1 MTGQKIPNGQAPP
14 NGQTPTPDFRA
25 LFESAPGCY
34 LVLNPSLQ
42 IVGVSDAYLRATLTE
57 REAIVGRG
65 LFDVF
70 PDNPDDP
77 DADGVSNLRSSLARV
92 LQRKVPDTMAVQKYD
107 IRKPESEGG
116 AFEERHWKPVNSPVL
131 GRNNEVIYII
141 HSVEDVTEVVRLKR
155 LGIEHEKLSEALRG
169 DERFRKAFNANPE
182 PITIATISEG
192 RYVDVNE
199 SYLRVTGYRR
209 EEVIG
214 CTSLELGFWKRPED
228 RFELIAELRAHGAV
242 RDREINFR
250 TKSGEE
256 RTCLDSAEIIETAGQ
271 ECVITIFKDITEKKI
286 MEKQLRQ
293 AQKMEAIGQLSGGI
307 AHDFNNLLGVI
318 IGYGEALEEEL
329 PRESPGHRKCEQI
342 VKAGQRAASLTRQLL
357 AFSRQQVLEPKVLDL
372 NAVVLDLEKMLRR
385 LIGEDIDFKTEL
397 ASPLGRIKADQSQ
410 IEQVIMNLV
419 VNARDAMPRG
429 GRLTIETSDTDLDE
443 DYCRLHPQQKP
454 GPQVLLAVSDTGVG
468 MDAETQARIFDPF
481 FTTKELGKGTGLGL
495 STVYGVVSQSGGSI
509 WVYSEPGHGTTF
521 KIYLPRVAGSLEK
534 ESHGPDF
541 AQSLR
546 GTETILLV
554 EDEDA
559 LRELTRSVLAEHGYT
574 VLDAD
579 GPVAALELARLH
591 LHSIQLILT
600 DVVMPGM
607 DGRELVA
614 KLMPMRPGLRV
625 VYMSGYTGSTHR
637 ELLDPG
643 AVLLPKPLSRMV
655 LLRKVREALATPPKS
670 A

>member
-1 MTGQKIPNGQAPP
+1 MSDQKR
-14 NGQTPTPDFRA
+14 PTPDFRA
-25 LFESAPGCY
+25 LFESAPGLY
-34 LVLNPSLQ
+34 LVLTPSLQ
-42 IVGVSDAYLRATLTE
+42 IVAVSDAYLRATLTE

-65 LFDVF
+65 VFDVF

-77 DADGVSNLRSSLARV
+77 AADGVSNLRSSLSRV
-92 LQRKVPDTMAVQKYD
+92 LLRKLPDALPVQKYD

-116 AFEERHWKPVNSPVL
+116 GFEERHWKPVNYPVL
-131 GRNNEVIYII
+131 GVDKKVAYIL
-141 HSVEDVTEVVRLKR
+141 HSAEDVTEVVRLKR
-155 LGIEHEKLSEALRG
+155 QGIEHEKLSEELRG
-169 DERFRKAFNANPE
+169 EERFRIAFNANPE
-182 PITIATISEG
+182 PITIATIEEG
-192 RYVDVNE
+192 RYIDVNE

-214 CTSLELGFWKRPED
+214 CTSFELGFWQRPED
-228 RFELIAELRAHGAV
+228 RFELVAELRAHGAV

-250 TKSGEE
+250 TKSGEV
-256 RTCLDSAEIIETAGQ
+256 RTCLDSAEMIEVAGQ
-271 ECVITIFKDITEKKI
+271 KCVITVFKDITETKI

-318 IGYGEALEEEL
+318 IGYGEVLGDEL
-329 PRESPGHRKCEQI
+329 PVAGSAHRKCEQI

-372 NAVVLDLEKMLRR
+372 NAVVLDLERMLRR
-385 LIGEDIDFKTEL
+385 LIGADIDFKTEL
-397 ASPLGRIKADQSQ
+397 SSPLGRIKADQGQ

-429 GRLTIETSDTDLDE
+429 GRLTIETSNVDLDE

-454 GPQVLLAVSDTGVG
+454 GPRVLLSVSDTGIG

-495 STVYGVVSQSGGSI
+495 STVYGVVSQSGGHI
-509 WVYSEPGHGTTF
+509 WVYSEPGRGTTF
-521 KIYLPRVAGSLEK
+521 KIYLPRAAGSLETVGA
-534 ESHGPDF
+534 GPEWT
-541 AQSLR
+541 QSLR

-559 LRELTRSVLAEHGYT
+559 LRELTRSVLVENGYT

-579 GPVAALELARLH
+579 GPAAALELARLH

-607 DGRELVA
+607 DGRAMVE

-637 ELLDPG
+637 ELLDPD
-643 AVLLPKPLSRMV
+643 AVLLPKPLTRAV
-655 LLRKVREALATPPKS
+655 LLRKVREALSTPAEVTTK
-670 A
+670 

>member
-1 MTGQKIPNGQAPP
+1 MSDQKR
-14 NGQTPTPDFRA
+14 PTPDFRA
-25 LFESAPGCY
+25 LFESAPGLY
-34 LVLNPSLQ
+34 LVLTPSLQ
-42 IVGVSDAYLRATLTE
+42 IVAASDAYLRATLTE

-65 LFDVF
+65 VFDVF

-77 DADGVSNLRSSLARV
+77 SADGVSNLRLSLARV

-116 AFEERHWKPVNSPVL
+116 GFEERHWKPVNYPVL
-131 GRNNEVIYII
+131 GVDKKVAYIL
-141 HSVEDVTEVVRLKR
+141 HSAEDVTEVVRLKQQ
-155 LGIEHEKLSEALRG
+155 GIEHEKLSEELRG
-169 DERFRKAFNANPE
+169 EERFRKAFNANPE
-182 PITIATISEG
+182 PITIVTISEG
-192 RYVDVNE
+192 RYIDVNE

-214 CTSLELGFWKRPED
+214 RTSTELGFWHRPED
-228 RFELIAELRAHGAV
+228 RVELVAAIHAQGAI
-242 RDREINFR
+242 RDWEINFR
-250 TKSGEE
+250 TKTGEV
-256 RTCLDSAEIIETAGQ
+256 RTCLDSAEMIEVAGQ
-271 ECVITIFKDITEKKI
+271 KCVITVFKDITEKKI

-318 IGYGEALEEEL
+318 IGYGEALEDEL
-329 PRESPGHRKCEQI
+329 PSGGSLHRKCEQI

-397 ASPLGRIKADQSQ
+397 SSPLGRIKADQGQ

-429 GRLTIETSDTDLDE
+429 GRLTIETSNADVDE

-454 GPQVLLAVSDTGVG
+454 GPHVLLAVSDTGIG

-495 STVYGVVSQSGGSI
+495 STVYGVVRQSGGHI
-509 WVYSEPGHGTTF
+509 WVYSELGRGTTF
-521 KIYLPRVAGSLEK
+521 KIYLPRVAESLK
-534 ESHGPDF
+534 EETQAPDL
-541 AQSLR
+541 ANSWR

-559 LRELTRSVLAEHGYT
+559 LRELTRSVLVENGYT
-574 VLDAD
+574 VLDAN
-579 GPVAALELARLH
+579 GPAAALELARLH
-591 LHSIQLILT
+591 PLSIQLILT

-607 DGRELVA
+607 DGRALVE

-643 AVLLPKPLSRMV
+643 AVLLPKPLTRAV
-655 LLRKVREALATPPKS
+655 LLRKVREALGTPVEVTTK
-670 A
+670 

>member
-1 MTGQKIPNGQAPP
+1 MS
-14 NGQTPTPDFRA
+14 GQTIPSSQTLRPDFRA
-25 LFESAPGCY
+25 LFESAPGLY
-34 LVLNPSLQ
+34 LVLTPSLQ
-42 IVGVSDAYLRATLTE
+42 IVAVSDAYLRATLTK

-116 AFEERHWKPVNSPVL
+116 GFEERHWKPVNFPVL
-131 GRNNEVIYII
+131 GRNNEVAYIL
-141 HSVEDVTEVVRLKR
+141 HSVEDVTEVVLLKR
-155 LGIEHEKLSEALRG
+155 QGIEHEKLSEELRSE
-169 DERFRKAFNANPE
+169 ERFRKAFSASPE
-182 PITIATISEG
+182 PIVIATLAEG
-192 RYVDVNE
+192 RYIDVNE
-199 SYLRVTGYRR
+199 SFLRITGHRR
-209 EEVIG
+209 EEVVG
-214 CTSLELGFWKRPED
+214 RTSLELKFWTRPED
-228 RFELIAELRAHGAV
+228 RAAIVEALSTKEMV
-242 RDREINFR
+242 RDWEINYC
-250 TKSGEE
+250 TKSGEQ
-256 RTCLDSAEIIETAGQ
+256 RTCLDSADVIEIAGQ
-271 ECVITIFKDITEKKI
+271 KCVISVLKDITEKKI

-329 PRESPGHRKCEQI
+329 PREGPAHKKCEQI

-397 ASPLGRIKADQSQ
+397 SSPLGRIKADQGQ

-429 GRLTIETSDTDLDE
+429 GRLTIETSNADLDE

-454 GPQVLLAVSDTGVG
+454 GPHVLLAVSDTGIG

-495 STVYGVVSQSGGSI
+495 STVYGVVRQSGGHI
-509 WVYSEPGHGTTF
+509 WLYSEPGRGTTF
-521 KIYLPRVAGSLEK
+521 KIYLPRVAGSVETAGA
-534 ESHGPDF
+534 GPDLT
-541 AQSLR
+541 QSLR

-559 LRELTRSVLAEHGYT
+559 LRELTRSVLVENGYT

-579 GPVAALELARLH
+579 GPESALELARLH

-607 DGRELVA
+607 DGRAMVE

-625 VYMSGYTGSTHR
+625 VYMSSYTGSTHR

-643 AVLLPKPLSRMV
+643 AVLLPKPLTRAV
-655 LLRKVREALATPPKS
+655 LLRKVREALGTPAEVTTK
-670 A
+670 

>member
-1 MTGQKIPNGQAPP
+1 MS
-14 NGQTPTPDFRA
+14 GQTIPSSQTLRPDFRA
-25 LFESAPGCY
+25 LFESAPGLY
-34 LVLNPSLQ
+34 LVLTPSLQ
-42 IVGVSDAYLRATLTE
+42 IVAVSDAYLRATLTK

-116 AFEERHWKPVNSPVL
+116 GFEERHWKPVNFPVL
-131 GRNNEVIYII
+131 GRNNEVAYIL
-141 HSVEDVTEVVRLKR
+141 HSVEDVTEVVLLKR
-155 LGIEHEKLSEALRG
+155 QGIEHEKLSEELRSE
-169 DERFRKAFNANPE
+169 ERFRKAFSASPE
-182 PITIATISEG
+182 PIVIATLAEG
-192 RYVDVNE
+192 RYIDVNE
-199 SYLRVTGYRR
+199 SFLRITGHRR
-209 EEVIG
+209 EEVVG
-214 CTSLELGFWKRPED
+214 RTSLELKFWTRPED
-228 RFELIAELRAHGAV
+228 RAAIVEALSTKEMV
-242 RDREINFR
+242 RDWEINYC
-250 TKSGEE
+250 TKSGEQ
-256 RTCLDSAEIIETAGQ
+256 RTCLDSADVIEIAGQ
-271 ECVITIFKDITEKKI
+271 KCVISVLKDITEKKI

-329 PRESPGHRKCEQI
+329 PREGPAHKKCEQI

-397 ASPLGRIKADQSQ
+397 SSPLGRIKADQGQ

-429 GRLTIETSDTDLDE
+429 GRLTIETSNADLDE

-454 GPQVLLAVSDTGVG
+454 GPHVLLAVSDTGIG

-495 STVYGVVSQSGGSI
+495 STVYGVVRQSGGHI
-509 WVYSEPGHGTTF
+509 WLYSEPGRGTTF
-521 KIYLPRVAGSLEK
+521 KIYLPRVAGSVETAGA
-534 ESHGPDF
+534 GPDLT
-541 AQSLR
+541 QSLR

-559 LRELTRSVLAEHGYT
+559 LRELTRSVLVENGYT

-579 GPVAALELARLH
+579 GPEAALELARLH

-607 DGRELVA
+607 DGRALVE

-643 AVLLPKPLSRMV
+643 AVLLPKPLTRAV
-655 LLRKVREALATPPKS
+655 LLRKVREALGTPAEVTTK
-670 A
+670 